1 MITYR
6 HLTIVAVVGLLAACA
21 QVTPVDPTISVSV
34 SPPSAELAPGE
45 ARDFSA
51 SVTGAAS
58 GAVTWSA
65 TCGEIFGTGTQIT
78 YVAPQD
84 EQECVL
90 TATSVAAPQASGS
103 AFIDVRM
110 PMVEVDSTTDST
122 ESVASLELEAGET
135 RWIRVNIPSA
145 QRGVDRR
152 IVVEADDDDGRR
164 ELDLVLY
171 EPDRVT
177 PTASTSGAAFF
188 RPGLQG
194 IGGGFVGT
202 ALGAGSLRPLAAAP
216 DVDRSVSVE
225 GFCFGPCIARRA
237 PNSLTHVYVRIT
249 NAGNTNT
256 TVPFY
261 AYTEPFIDERSPEND
276 TPQGAVSVSQTES
289 YRGAIEVLGDV
300 DWVRFA
306 QPGTIVVTQREG
318 YDVNLR
324 IELYDQTGTFV
335 EAYDPGE
342 PFVVIDGDRAAI
354 GSDPQAQ
361 RASVYGFY
369 DVDYQ

>member
-21 QVTPVDPTISVSV
+21 QVTPSER
-34 SPPSAELAPGE
+34 PSQVVEVN
-45 ARDFSA
+45 S
-51 SVTGAAS
+51 TTAS
-58 GAVTWSA
+58 GEPVT
-65 TCGEIFGTGTQIT
+65 
-78 YVAPQD
+78 
-84 EQECVL
+84 
-90 TATSVAAPQASGS
+90 
-103 AFIDVRM
+103 
-110 PMVEVDSTTDST
+110 
-122 ESVASLELEAGET
+122 SLELAAGET
-135 RWIRVNIPSA
+135 RWIRVNIPPA
-145 QRGVDRR
+145 QRGADRR
-152 IVVEADDDDGRR
+152 IVVEAHFDEGRR
-164 ELDLVLY
+164 ELDLVLF

-177 PTASTSGAAFF
+177 ATASTSGTAFF

-202 ALGAGSLRPLAAAP
+202 ALGTGSLRPFTGAP

-237 PNSLTHVYVRIT
+237 PSSLTHVYARIT
-249 NAGNTNT
+249 NSGNTNT

-276 TPQGAVSVSQTES
+276 TSQGAVAVSTTQS

-300 DWVRFA
+300 DWVRFEE
-306 QPGTIVVTQREG
+306 PGTIVVTQREG

-324 IELYDQTGTFV
+324 IELYDQTDTFV
-335 EAYDPGE
+335 EAYGPGE